1 MAERVLKSVYATDMD
16 FEPDERRMT
25 IGSDGIVSLQV
36 THTPGAMFQTRISIN
51 KQHPCLLSFSE
62 VAGMPFLSYCLFH

>member
-1 MAERVLKSVYATDMD
+1 MKQAKTVRIRLDTFWGMPMAERVLKSVYATDMD

-36 THTPGAMFQTRISIN
+36 THTPGAMF
-51 KQHPCLLSFSE
+51 
-62 VAGMPFLSYCLFH
+62 